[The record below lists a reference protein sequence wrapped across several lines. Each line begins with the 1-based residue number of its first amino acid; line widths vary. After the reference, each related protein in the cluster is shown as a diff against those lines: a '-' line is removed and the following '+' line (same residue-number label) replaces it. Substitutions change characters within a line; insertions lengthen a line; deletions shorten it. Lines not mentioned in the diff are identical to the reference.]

1 MKNILI
7 PTDFSNNSYNAMFY
21 ALNIFKDETCKFYI
35 LHSFEV
41 KTNLF
46 TSRLDTEKG
55 KIQYEEQ
62 LAKVENQLIE
72 VILNITSS
80 SFRNEKHSYETLAI
94 TKPIEETIPKTIKN
108 KNIDLVVMGTKGATG
123 AKEILFGS
131 NAIKIAKL
139 LHNTPLLLI
148 PKETHNA
155 TLDNIVFATAFKNGY
170 TNESLTT
177 LKSFCNLSNATLK
190 IVSILDTKELSEN
203 QEKNKEVLEEN
214 ITEIPYDYS
223 VVYKNKS
230 VDKHIKEYVKNL
242 DFDILSMIKYSHDD
256 FYKFTHE
263 ATIDKL
269 GYHIE
274 KPFLIIPA

>member
-55 KIQYEEQ
+55 RIQYEEQ

-155 TLDNIVFATAFKNGY
+155 TL
-170 TNESLTT
+170 
-177 LKSFCNLSNATLK
+177 K
-190 IVSILDTKELSEN
+190 IVSVLDTKELSEN

-230 VDKHIKEYVKNL
+230 VEKHIKEYVKNL